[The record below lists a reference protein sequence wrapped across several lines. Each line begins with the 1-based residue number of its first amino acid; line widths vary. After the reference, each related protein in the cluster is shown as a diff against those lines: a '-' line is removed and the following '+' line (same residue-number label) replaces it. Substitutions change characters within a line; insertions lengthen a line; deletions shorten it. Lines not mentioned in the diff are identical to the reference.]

1 MQLISETLHQR
12 AVLVVYYP
20 HYARS
25 RLRGGPIFCE
35 EPHRQNKTG
44 LHRQNKTG
52 EIEEAFEEPH
62 PKISFMVSE
71 LSFNLSNSIESDRP
85 FDADIQHI
93 RFYRSPSSCKP
104 FSPHPEISFMVG
116 ELSFYFFQFD

>member
-12 AVLVVYYP
+12 AVLVVYSP
-20 HYARS
+20 LQARS

-62 PKISFMVSE
+62 PKISKNF
-71 LSFNLSNSIESDRP
+71 F
-85 FDADIQHI
+85 H
-93 RFYRSPSSCKP
+93 
-104 FSPHPEISFMVG
+104 G
-116 ELSFYFFQFD
+116 ERTFI

>member
-1 MQLISETLHQR
+1 MQLISETFHQPC

-20 HYARS
+20 QLARS

-62 PKISFMVSE
+62 PKITFMVSE

-93 RFYRSPSSCKP
+93 
-104 FSPHPEISFMVG
+104 
-116 ELSFYFFQFD
+116 